1 MYLVSYRLRGSNDPW
16 RVGVQRDQAVV
27 DASTYPPFRG
37 NTAKEEHALSVRTLL
52 QKGQQELDNVLAW
65 ANQQLDA
72 GRDVMPLESLEFGPP
87 VPDPDKIICLGIN
100 YREHAAETKS
110 EVPPVP
116 TFFAKFRN
124 SLIGPTSPILLPRVS
139 THIDYEGE
147 LAVIIGERCKHV
159 SEQDALQYVAGYA
172 AFNDV
177 SARDLQ
183 TRTSQWTAGKALD
196 TFAPMGPGIVPA
208 SEIPDPQALT
218 LITRLNGQEVQHD
231 STAGMVHSVAAA
243 IAFLSSFMT
252 LEPGDIIATG
262 TPSGVGFKRNPPL
275 FMRHGDVV
283 EVEIE
288 RIGTIRN
295 PVVDEREA
303 Q

>member
-1 MYLVSYRLRGSNDPW
+1 MYIVSYRLRGSDDPW
-16 RVGVQRDQAVV
+16 RAGFQRDQAVI
-27 DASTYPPFRG
+27 DAKTYPPFSENSKG
-37 NTAKEEHALSVRTLL
+37 EGGFLSVRALL
-52 QKGQQELDNVLAW
+52 QKGQQELNNVLAW
-65 ANQQLDA
+65 ANQQLAA
-72 GRDVMPLESLEFGPP
+72 GHDLIPLESLEFGPP

-100 YREHAAETKS
+100 YREHAAEANA

-116 TFFAKFRN
+116 TFFAKYRN
-124 SLIGPTSPILLPRVS
+124 SLIGPSASIQLPRVS
-139 THIDYEGE
+139 TRIDYEGE

-231 STAGMVHSVAAA
+231 STGSMVHSVAAA
-243 IAFLSSFMT
+243 IAFLTSFMT

>member
-1 MYLVSYRLRGSNDPW
+1 MYIVSYRLRGSDDPW
-16 RVGVQRDQAVV
+16 RAGFQRDQAVI
-27 DASTYPPFRG
+27 DARTYPPFSE
-37 NTAKEEHALSVRTLL
+37 NSKAEEGFLSVRRLL
-52 QKGQQELDNVLAW
+52 QKGQQELSNALAW

-72 GRDVMPLESLEFGPP
+72 GYNLIPLESLEFGPP

-100 YREHAAETKS
+100 YREHAAEANV

-124 SLIGPTSPILLPRVS
+124 SLIGPTASIQLPRVS
-139 THIDYEGE
+139 TRIDYEGE

-231 STAGMVHSVAAA
+231 STASMVHSVATA
-243 IAFLSSFMT
+243 IAFLASFMT

-295 PVVDEREA
+295 SVVDEREA

>member
-1 MYLVSYRLRGSNDPW
+1 MYIVSYRLRGSNDPW
-16 RVGVQRDQAVV
+16 RAGFQRDQAVI
-27 DASTYPPFRG
+27 DASTY
-37 NTAKEEHALSVRTLL
+37 LSFSENSRAEGGFLAVRTLL
-52 QKGQQELDNVLAW
+52 QKGQQELNNVLAW
-65 ANQQLDA
+65 ANRQLDA
-72 GRDVMPLESLEFGPP
+72 GHDLIPLESLEFGPP
-87 VPDPDKIICLGIN
+87 VPDPDKIICLGVN
-100 YREHAAETKS
+100 YREHAAETKT

-124 SLIGPTSPILLPRVS
+124 SLIGPTAPIQLPRVS

-147 LAVIIGERCKHV
+147 LAVIIGQRCKHV
-159 SEQDALQYVAGYA
+159 SEQDALRYVAGYA

-177 SARDLQ
+177 SARDIQ

-208 SEIPDPQALT
+208 SEIPDPQVLT
-218 LITRLNGQEVQHD
+218 LITRLNGREVQHD
-231 STAGMVHSVAAA
+231 NTGGMVYPVAAA
-243 IAFLSSFMT
+243 IAFLSSLMT

-262 TPSGVGFKRNPPL
+262 TPSGVGFRRNPPL

>member
-1 MYLVSYRLRGSNDPW
+1 MYIVSYRPRGSDDPW
-16 RVGVQRDQAVV
+16 RAGFQRNQAVI
-27 DASTYPPFRG
+27 DASTYPPFSENSKAEG
-37 NTAKEEHALSVRTLL
+37 GFLSVRTLL
-52 QKGQQELDNVLAW
+52 QRGQQEFSNALAW
-65 ANQQLDA
+65 ASQQLDT
-72 GRDVMPLESLEFGPP
+72 GHNLIPLESLEFGPP

-100 YREHAAETKS
+100 YREHAAEANA

-116 TFFAKFRN
+116 TFFAKYRN
-124 SLIGPTSPILLPRVS
+124 SLIGPTASIQLPRVS
-139 THIDYEGE
+139 TRIDYEGE

-159 SEQDALQYVAGYA
+159 TEQDALQYVAGYA

-183 TRTSQWTAGKALD
+183 SRTSQWTAGKAID

-208 SEIPDPQALT
+208 TEIPDPQALT

-231 STAGMVHSVAAA
+231 STGSMVHSVATA
-243 IAFLSSFMT
+243 IAFLASFMT

>member
-1 MYLVSYRLRGSNDPW
+1 MYLVSYRLLGSNDPW
-16 RVGVQRDQAVV
+16 RAGVQRDQAVV

-52 QKGQQELDNVLAW
+52 QKGQQELNNVLAW

-72 GRDVMPLESLEFGPP
+72 GHDVMPLESLEFGPP

-100 YREHAAETKS
+100 YREHAAEAKL

-139 THIDYEGE
+139 TRIDYEGE

-183 TRTSQWTAGKALD
+183 SRTSQWTAGKALD

-208 SEIPDPQALT
+208 SEIPDPQTLT

-231 STAGMVHSVAAA
+231 STASMVHSVAAA

-288 RIGTIRN
+288 HIGTIRN

>member
-1 MYLVSYRLRGSNDPW
+1 MYIVSYRLRGSDDPW
-16 RVGVQRDQAVV
+16 RAGFQRDQAVI
-27 DASTYPPFRG
+27 DASTYPPFSENSKAEG
-37 NTAKEEHALSVRTLL
+37 GFLSVRALL
-52 QKGQQELDNVLAW
+52 QKGQQELNNVLAW
-65 ANQQLDA
+65 ANQQLAA
-72 GRDVMPLESLEFGPP
+72 GHDLIPLESLEFGPP

-100 YREHAAETKS
+100 YREHAAEANV

-124 SLIGPTSPILLPRVS
+124 SLIGPTASIQLPRIS
-139 THIDYEGE
+139 TRIDYEGE

-159 SEQDALQYVAGYA
+159 SEQNALQYVAGYA

-208 SEIPDPQALT
+208 TEIPDPQALT

-231 STAGMVHSVAAA
+231 STGSMVHSVAAA
-243 IAFLSSFMT
+243 IAFLTSFMT

-295 PVVDEREA
+295 SVVDEREA

>member
-1 MYLVSYRLRGSNDPW
+1 MYIVSYRLRGSDDPW
-16 RVGVQRDQAVV
+16 RAGFQRDQAVI
-27 DASTYPPFRG
+27 DAKTYPPFSENSKG
-37 NTAKEEHALSVRTLL
+37 EGGFLSVHALL
-52 QKGQQELDNVLAW
+52 QKGQQELNNVLAW
-65 ANQQLDA
+65 ANQQLAA
-72 GRDVMPLESLEFGPP
+72 GHDLIPLESLEFGPP

-100 YREHAAETKS
+100 YREHAAEANV

-124 SLIGPTSPILLPRVS
+124 SLIGPTASIQLPRVS
-139 THIDYEGE
+139 TRIDYEGE

-159 SEQDALQYVAGYA
+159 SEQNALQYVAGYA

-208 SEIPDPQALT
+208 SEIPDSQALT

-231 STAGMVHSVAAA
+231 STGSMVHSVAAA
-243 IAFLSSFMT
+243 IAFLTSFMT

-288 RIGTIRN
+288 RIGAIRN
-295 PVVDEREA
+295 SVVDEREA